1 MKYLIQFYTIL
12 LFSIIFS
19 FKANALDKI
28 KIGLVIPLSGEQKEL
43 GESVLKSVRLAINDI
58 NDSKI
63 LVIPK
68 DNRNDPDVS
77 LEVAKE
83 LYNEGIRIIIGP
95 IFKKNTVKLSQL
107 NNDLTFLSFTNKID
121 EPKKNIISAG
131 VNSISQFNAIK
142 KFQSSNG
149 IERSYLFSPKTDNL
163 DEIKIGIKKS
173 KIKLKDKFFYDP
185 DPTLI
190 TKQIE
195 DVTRYRIRK
204 QNLVDEIKRIEKSND
219 ANKEKKLSQ
228 LDKLDTIGG
237 INFDSVII
245 ADFEEPLKSVATSL
259 IYTDIPP
266 TRVTYITLN
275 QWFDKSLLNERMIQ
289 PIYFPSVNYKN
300 YKDYLTKYKNNFN
313 SNSNQIAF
321 LSYDLT
327 GLVYYLLFKNNFVV
341 DNEIFYKKN
350 SFKGKIGIF
359 EIDKN
364 VITHRLNFYVIE
376 DKEIKKIFW
385 FF

>member
-1 MKYLIQFYTIL
+1 MKHLIKFYTV
-12 LFSIIFS
+12 IIFLLVICFNS
-19 FKANALDKI
+19 HANDKI
-28 KIGLVIPLSGEQKEL
+28 KIGLVIPLSGENKEL

-58 NDSKI
+58 DDDKI
-63 LVIPK
+63 IIIPK
-68 DNRNDPDVS
+68 DNYDDPDRTLKVS
-77 LEVAKE
+77 KE
-83 LYNEGIRIIIGP
+83 LYNDGIRIIIGP
-95 IFKKNTVKLSQL
+95 IFKKNTSKLNQL
-107 NNDLTFLSFTNKID
+107 DNDLIFLSFTNRID
-121 EPKKNIISAG
+121 NSKKNVISAG

-142 KFQSSNG
+142 KFQNLNG
-149 IERSYLFSPKTDNL
+149 IERSYLLSPNTDIL
-163 DEIKIGIKKS
+163 REIKNGIKKS

-195 DVTRYRIRK
+195 EVTRYRIRK
-204 QNLVDEIKRIEKSND
+204 QNLADEIKRVENSNEE
-219 ANKEKKLSQ
+219 NKEKILAR
-228 LDKLDTIGG
+228 LEKLDTIGG

-245 ADFEEPLKSVATSL
+245 ADFEEDLKSVATSL

-275 QWFDKSLLNERMIQ
+275 QWFDKSLINESMIQ
-289 PIYFPSVNYKN
+289 PIYFPSVNYEN
-300 YKDYLTKYKNNFN
+300 YTNYLNRYFENFQ

-341 DNEIFYKKN
+341 DNKIFYKKN

-364 VITHRLNFYVIE
+364 IITHQLNFYLI
-376 DKEIKKIFW
+376 DKKQIRKIF
-385 FF
+385 